1 MAAVLHKPFLFAKLD
16 ILKSKIKEKIV
27 RFQQLTYS
35 MASQPKA
42 KSIPP
47 HKREREKKK
56 TGSARIQEANQ
67 LLSHEFS
74 EAKHLLQRQK
84 RSIPCLNTR

>member
-16 ILKSKIKEKIV
+16 ILKGKIKEKIA

-42 KSIPP
+42 KSIP
-47 HKREREKKK
+47 HIRERDKKK
-56 TGSARIQEANQ
+56 TGSARIQEVNQ